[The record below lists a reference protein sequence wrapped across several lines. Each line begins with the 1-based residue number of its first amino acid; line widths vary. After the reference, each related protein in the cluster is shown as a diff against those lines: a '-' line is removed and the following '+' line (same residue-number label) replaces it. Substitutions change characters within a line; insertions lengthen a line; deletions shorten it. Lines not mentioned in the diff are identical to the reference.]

1 MDGFD
6 ELKRFIAAAEPDN
19 YMWLVMGSGGR
30 ENSEVRGSQKT
41 PAVEAGSV
49 EKLPVEGS
57 LLNEKA
63 S

>member
-1 MDGFD
+1 MVSGDSPG
-6 ELKRFIAAAEPDN
+6 AHPASSN
-19 YMWLVMGSGGR
+19 WMWLVMGSGGR